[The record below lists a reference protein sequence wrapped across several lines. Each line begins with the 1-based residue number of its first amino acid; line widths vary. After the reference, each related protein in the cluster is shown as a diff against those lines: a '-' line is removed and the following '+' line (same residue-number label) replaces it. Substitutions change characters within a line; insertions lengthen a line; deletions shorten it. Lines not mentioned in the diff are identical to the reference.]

1 MRRVIVNMKNYIF
14 ADAMAQ
20 ALQADKRS
28 DFTVQRVTTPEEIE
42 EYSKLCDPYAV
53 LMEVDGYPPYVLE
66 ERLKIRDVIKAI
78 HPKCKIVL
86 VVDENSEKE
95 IAEQV
100 RQAKKDERI
109 DQFVYGSIS
118 ATYLVAL
125 MDTL

>member
-1 MRRVIVNMKNYIF
+1 VRRIIVNMKNYIF

-95 IAEQV
+95 IAKQV
-100 RQAKKDERI
+100 RQAKKDDRI

>member
-1 MRRVIVNMKNYIF
+1 MRRIIVNMKNYIF

-95 IAEQV
+95 IAKQV
-100 RQAKKDERI
+100 RQAKKDDRI

>member
-1 MRRVIVNMKNYIF
+1 MKNYIF

-28 DFTVQRVTTPEEIE
+28 DFTVQRVTMPEEIE

>member
-28 DFTVQRVTTPEEIE
+28 DFTVQRVTMPEEIE